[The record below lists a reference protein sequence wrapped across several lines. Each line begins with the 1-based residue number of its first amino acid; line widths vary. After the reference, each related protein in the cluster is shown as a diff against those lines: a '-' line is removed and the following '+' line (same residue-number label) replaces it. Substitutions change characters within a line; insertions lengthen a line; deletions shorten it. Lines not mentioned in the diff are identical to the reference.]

1 MHLSII
7 KTTRVMIAQSIIT
20 NWIRAQYVPIRASP
34 ILQRKD
40 LRNTYRR
47 EKMKPG
53 MWKNVKDSVRNGRK
67 KKAETP
73 GFSLLSA
80 LKMRMTGIEPAHRS
94 TRS

>member
-1 MHLSII
+1 
-7 KTTRVMIAQSIIT
+7 MIAQSIIT

-40 LRNTYRR
+40 LWNTYRR
-47 EKMKPG
+47 EKMKPS

-67 KKAETP
+67 KAEIP